1 MIRITPRVV
10 ARPAGS
16 RSRLSM
22 VREMSS
28 SEQHQQRLHAL
39 AMANMMR
46 SSRSRLKREI
56 RAGAVTVT
64 ALLRDPP
71 PEAEGC
77 PLRELL
83 MSQRGWGWRRCVGF
97 LAAHEISEHKLIR
110 ELTLRQRELLARV
123 LESPA
128 PPWSYDPVAAAAHGS
143 QGAQSSGAEAQ
154 GLVG

>member
-1 MIRITPRVV
+1 
-10 ARPAGS
+10 
-16 RSRLSM
+16 
-22 VREMSS
+22 MSS

-46 SSRSRLKREI
+46 SSRSRLKGEI
-56 RAGAVTVT
+56 RSGAVTVT

-83 MSQRGWGWRRCVGF
+83 ISQRGWGWRRCIGF
-97 LAAHEISEHKLIR
+97 LTAHEISEHKLIR
-110 ELTLRQRELLARV
+110 ELTARQRELLARE
-123 LESPA
+123 LASPA
-128 PPWSYDPVAAAAHGS
+128 PPWSYDPIAAAAQASRGV
-143 QGAQSSGAEAQ
+143 QPLGEEAQ